1 MKPIMINM
9 EDMSDSK
16 IIYESSPKK
25 LIVLFVYL
33 MLAITVI
40 TVIWMGVSPMDVVI
54 NANGCIMADREQSYH
69 TEIYISEF
77 DYGKVKAGQEVKSEI
92 AAYPANEYGY
102 FDGQI
107 ESVSKTPVM
116 DQGGGTFY
124 MVRVSFDPNTVKDSD
139 GQPLELAEGLSCRAS
154 ITTEKTTILKYFLQY
169 IFA

>member
-1 MKPIMINM
+1 MKPIVVNM

-16 IIYESSPKK
+16 TIYEASPKK
-25 LIVLFVYL
+25 LTVLFVYL
-33 MLAITVI
+33 MLVITLITVG
-40 TVIWMGVSPMDVVI
+40 WMAVSPMDVVV
-54 NANGCIMADREQSYH
+54 NATGCIVAEGEQSYH
-69 TEIYISEF
+69 TEIYISDL
-77 DYGKVKAGQEVKSEI
+77 DYGKVAPGQKVKFEVL
-92 AAYPANEYGY
+92 AYPANEYGY